1 MKSDIDEGQRLKMSQ
16 LSEKHVMVEKHI
28 YKSDY
33 RCIYSKRP
41 IRYAFCGRFSLIELM
56 CTRAYCIR
64 TRWCSETDANL
75 APIGNINHELAKV
88 YLPFSLYAFSTSIC
102 KLKTVS
108 RSQCAA
114 NFRANF
120 DQFRRRCI
128 QLLSSQPQFEHF
140 YADYYQIPPCCVL
153 FSILQHCSPEVVI
166 CHQLR
171 YPNGLDILSSS

>member
-1 MKSDIDEGQRLKMSQ
+1 
-16 LSEKHVMVEKHI
+16 MVEKHI

-33 RCIYSKRP
+33 RCMYSKRP

-102 KLKTVS
+102 KPKTVS

-114 NFRANF
+114 NFRAKSNF